1 MEKYK
6 LAKTFMVF
14 KAKEFVVL
22 NKGTNQKIISN
33 NQWEK
38 NKAIFKY
45 LLRTGS
51 FSKSELKKAM
61 YNLSIDE
68 DMQDYIL
75 NGSIIIDDCFDEAEL
90 LSRSELM
97 LNYHVGTG
105 DYKDLLS
112 KIGSFNFFIVGCGG
126 IGNAIS
132 YALAS
137 IGAKNF
143 VLFDKDIVEDTN
155 LNRQFIFLK
164 KDAGKLKTK
173 VLKSGLI
180 DRFDNL
186 SIETNE
192 DYAGSDSLFLIEK
205 IRSMNFSN
213 TILILSAD
221 EKAIIEEINELT
233 IKFKI
238 PMLNIGYFN
247 DISTI
252 GPFFIPWIENS
263 ACIFCN
269 KNNVISTSNSTLE
282 DSINSYCNKAPS
294 WYLNNALAV
303 SLSIPD
309 IIKFI
314 EGNYSAIKSTNKR
327 VGINN
332 WDLSLQEVAFP
343 RNLAHDH
350 S

>member
-14 KAKEFVVL
+14 KAKKFVVL

-38 NKAIFKY
+38 NKSIFNY
-45 LLRTGS
+45 LLNTTF
-51 FSKSELKKAM
+51 FSKNELKKEM
-61 YNLSIDE
+61 HRLSIDE

-75 NGSIIIDDCFDEAEL
+75 NGSIIIDDCFDEEDL

-105 DYKDLLS
+105 DYKSLLN
-112 KIGSFNFFIVGCGG
+112 KIESFNFFIVGCGG

-143 VLFDKDIVEDTN
+143 VLFDKDIIEDTN
-155 LNRQFIFLK
+155 LNRQFIFSK

-186 SIETNE
+186 KIETNE
-192 DYAGSDSLFLIEK
+192 DYSGTESLFLIEK
-205 IRSMNFSN
+205 IRSMNFQK

-221 EKAIIEEINELT
+221 EKEIVEEINELT

-238 PMLNIGYFN
+238 PMLNVGYFN

-269 KNNVISTSNSTLE
+269 KDNVISSDNSTLE

-314 EGNYSAIKSTNKR
+314 EGNYFAIKSANKR

-332 WDLSLQEVAFP
+332 WDLSLQEVSFP
-343 RNLAHDH
+343 RNLEH
-350 S
+350 SHG